1 MKNITIYHTNDVHSQ
16 FNRLASIQTY
26 LLEHKKTNDLLLD
39 AGDFHDFKDIMI
51 TGTKGK
57 AGKAILKHMGYDAI
71 CVGNNEGYSGIE
83 CLNEM
88 SLDDVPLLSVNLTFL
103 NGEELPFLKKS
114 CIITKDTIRFL
125 IIGITP
131 YYNLE
136 NNDGYNAFFKLE
148 NLKSNNPIQCVNNEK
163 SKYINQYDFVIL
175 LSHLGIT
182 YDQKIASEIDGI
194 DIIIGGHSH
203 SLMEEPLVVNNCII
217 HQAGAYAQH
226 LGVLNISIDENK
238 ITHFEG
244 KCIEIHEEENPD
256 LLKLREEK
264 INEARVNMSQ
274 TIRVSHEL
282 DFGPIRENRT
292 INFICDALFNE
303 VKCDFAMMNHGIIS
317 YPLAQAISE
326 LSLLESCPSPLNP
339 TLIEV
344 YGHQIIQA
352 FQDSFNEELCLSE
365 GRGPGFRGLFVGAL
379 SVSYNVRVHQS
390 PFSITIN
397 DKLIDE
403 NKRYCVMT
411 SDYLQR
417 GSGYKSLKVDNED
430 SIFFNGYIRDVIKRN
445 INNND
450 LINQSKI
457 KRIVKV
463 FDNN

>member
-1 MKNITIYHTNDVHSQ
+1 MQKLTIYHTNDVHSQ

-26 LLEHKKTNDLLLD
+26 LLEHKQSSDLLLD

-51 TGTKGK
+51 SGTKGK
-57 AGKAILKHMGYDAI
+57 AGKALLKHMGYDAI
-71 CVGNNEGYSGIE
+71 CIGNNEGFSGIE

-88 SLDDVPLLSVNLTFL
+88 SMDNVPLLSANLTYFD
-103 NGEELPFLKKS
+103 GSDLPFLKKS
-114 CIITKDTIRFL
+114 HIITKDNLRFL

-136 NNDGYNAFFKLE
+136 NNDGYNTFFKLE
-148 NLKSNNPIQCVNNEK
+148 NLKSNNPIQCINNEK
-163 SKYINQYDFVIL
+163 IKYTNQYDFVIL

-182 YDQKIASEIDGI
+182 YDKKIASEIDGI

-203 SLMEEPLVVNNCII
+203 SLIEEPLVVNNCII
-217 HQAGAYAQH
+217 HQAGAYATH
-226 LGVLNISIDENK
+226 LGVLNLSIDQNK
-238 ITHFEG
+238 IVHFEG
-244 KCIEIHEEENPD
+244 RCIEIHEVENSD
-256 LLKLREEK
+256 FLALREIK
-264 INEARVNMSQ
+264 TQDARVNMSQ

-282 DFGPIRENRT
+282 DFDPIRENRT
-292 INFICDALFNE
+292 INFICDALYNE
-303 VKCDFAMMNHGIIS
+303 VTCDFAMMNHGIIS
-317 YPLAQAISE
+317 YPLAQSISE
-326 LSLLESCPSPLNP
+326 LSLLEACPSPLNP

-344 YGHQIIQA
+344 YGYQIVQA
-352 FQDSFNEELCLSE
+352 FQDSFNEEICLSE
-365 GRGPGFRGLFVGAL
+365 GRGPGFRGLCVGAL
-379 SVSYNVRVHQS
+379 SVSYNVRVHQF

-397 DKLIDE
+397 DEPIDE
-403 NKRYCVMT
+403 NRQYHVMT

-417 GSGYKSLKVDNED
+417 GSGYKSLKVDNAN

-457 KRIVKV
+457 KRIIKV

>member
-1 MKNITIYHTNDVHSQ
+1 MTNLTIYHTNDVHSQ

-26 LLEHKKTNDLLLD
+26 LLSHKKASDLLLD

-57 AGKAILKHMGYDAI
+57 AGKALLKHMDYDAI
-71 CVGNNEGYSGIE
+71 CIGNNEGFSGIE
-83 CLNEM
+83 CLGEM
-88 SLDDVPLLSVNLTFL
+88 SQDDVPLLSVNLSYL
-103 NGEELPFLKKS
+103 DESELPFLKKS
-114 CIITKDTIRFL
+114 CIITKNNIRFL
-125 IIGITP
+125 IIGVTP
-131 YYNLE
+131 YYNME

-148 NLKSNNPIQCVNNEK
+148 NLKTNNPIKCINNEK
-163 SKYINQYDFVIL
+163 NKYSNQYDFLVL

-182 YDQKIASEIDGI
+182 FDQKIASEIDGI

-226 LGVLNISIDENK
+226 LGVLNLTINHNK
-238 ITHFEG
+238 ITHFDG
-244 KCIEIHEEENPD
+244 KCVEIHEVESPEF
-256 LLKLREEK
+256 LTLKEEK
-264 INEARVNMSQ
+264 TQEARVNMSQ

-282 DFGPIRENRT
+282 DFDPILENRT
-292 INFICDALFNE
+292 INFICDALYNE
-303 VKCDFAMMNHGIIS
+303 VKCDFALMNHGIIS
-317 YPLAQAISE
+317 YPLTQAISE

-397 DKLIDE
+397 DQPIDE
-403 NKRYCVMT
+403 NKRYQVMT

-417 GSGYKSLKVDNED
+417 GSGYNCLKVDNED

-445 INNND
+445 INND
-450 LINQSKI
+450 ELINQSKI